1 MSQKNIKEEC
11 VYGLFISETSC
22 FSPILQFRIQVGVCL
37 VPVFYCIA
45 FYYILIFLKMY
56 MGEGML
62 NVQNTS
68 YKKSKGRRN
77 IVDLKQQQQQKT
89 DL

>member
-1 MSQKNIKEEC
+1 
-11 VYGLFISETSC
+11 
-22 FSPILQFRIQVGVCL
+22 
-37 VPVFYCIA
+37 
-45 FYYILIFLKMY
+45 MY

-68 YKKSKGRRN
+68 YKKSKGRWN

-89 DL
+89 DLWLVHGVSLL

>member
-45 FYYILIFLKMY
+45 FYYILILKKMY

-62 NVQNTS
+62 NVQNTT

-77 IVDLKQQQQQKT
+77 IVDLKQQQQKT